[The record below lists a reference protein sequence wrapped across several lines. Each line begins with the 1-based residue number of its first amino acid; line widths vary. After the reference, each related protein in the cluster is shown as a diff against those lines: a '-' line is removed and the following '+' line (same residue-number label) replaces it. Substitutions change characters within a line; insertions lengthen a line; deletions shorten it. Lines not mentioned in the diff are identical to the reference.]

1 MKQNI
6 QTLLDQLN
14 HGLVERENTVKAA
27 LLAVL
32 AGENIVLFGP
42 PGTGKSLI
50 ARRVAD
56 CLAPIDNKPAYFEYL
71 LTKFSTPEEIFGPLS
86 IAELKLDKLKRN
98 TESYLPSVRLAFLD
112 EIFKASSSILNAL
125 LTILNER
132 IFHNGSQP
140 EQVPLKSLIAASNEL
155 PSDQEELAAL
165 YDRFLFRV
173 FVDYVSP
180 ANFSKLFDQPGEV
193 PNLLQLTQEDLEH
206 VAENTDRISLSPEV
220 IEAIQR
226 IWFELREVFKE
237 DRRENLSDRRLKKA
251 IKLTQVSAMTN
262 GRDAVDFS
270 DIFLLKDCLWNHPE
284 NSLKV
289 GQTILKILESYNRPV
304 QNVSATS
311 AEPALPAALKSPA
324 QNSTGKLNARIRGYK
339 GEGTESDPILI
350 ENLHDLLGLEDEQ
363 VGRQGYYFR
372 QNEEIDCSELTTWM
386 VIDFKGHYDGN
397 GYTIKGKMTEEIQDS
412 WFQTEK
418 VQNALFQNIGPNAT
432 VKNLQLEELCL
443 AVNCN
448 ESKIQG
454 CVTSNTLIKEECL
467 NNSIIKHCEAAENI
481 IGGNAK
487 NSTIFECRS
496 RNTLVKESVTAS
508 SIYNCEVFFILKN
521 HNHTYGICQELK
533 EQSSVTNCYIWGRIL
548 TVDSTLVYGICRV
561 IKNENSIKRCSIGN
575 VDTNNSKLK
584 LVPLINQIFTT
595 GGRKQREKI
604 EQQLRTNLEGNIC
617 IDSNPTPNYQSD
629 EVINNAIKRI
639 PAAIFNQRYF
649 EHTLGWDFENIWI
662 WNKEENRP
670 TLRSVGLQLRFA
682 GGKPDAAIETKA
694 SSDLLT
700 EQIRSN
706 IWL

>member
-1 MKQNI
+1 MKQKI

-14 HGLVERENTVKAA
+14 HGLVERENIVKAA

-32 AGENIVLFGP
+32 TGENIVLFGP

-86 IAELKLDKLKRN
+86 IAELKLDRLKRN

-112 EIFKASSSILNAL
+112 EIFKASSSILNSL

-284 NSLKV
+284 NSHKV
-289 GQTILKILESYNRPV
+289 GQTILKILQSYNRPV
-304 QNVSATS
+304 QNVSATN
-311 AEPALPAALKSPA
+311 AELALPAALKSPA
-324 QNSTGKLNARIRGYK
+324 QNSTGKLNARIKGYK

-386 VIDFKGHYDGN
+386 GIDFKGNYDGN
-397 GYTIKGKMTEEIQDS
+397 GYTIKGKK
-412 WFQTEK
+412 TEK

-432 VKNLQLEELCL
+432 VKDLRLEELCL

-454 CVTSNTLIKEECL
+454 CVTSNTLIKEECD

-487 NSTIFECRS
+487 DTTIFECRS
-496 RNTLVKESVTAS
+496 SQTLVKKSVTAS
-508 SIYNCEVFFILKN
+508 SIYNCEVFFIGQK
-521 HNHTYGICQELK
+521 HGDYVSGICESLK
-533 EQSSVTNCYIWGRIL
+533 EKSSVANCYIGGLIRIS
-548 TVDSTLVYGICRV
+548 DSSRSLFSFSVVSFSGISQSA
-561 IKNENSIKRCSIGN
+561 IDEISIKRCAIGKIDSQGSIVEIN
-575 VDTNNSKLK
+575 
-584 LVPLINQIFTT
+584 PLIRHISTAGSMNQIKKL
-595 GGRKQREKI
+595 R
-604 EQQLRTNLEGNIC
+604 QQLRTNLEGNIC
-617 IDSNPTPNYQSD
+617 IDSNPTPTDESE
-629 EVINNAIKRI
+629 EVINNAIKQI

-662 WNKEENRP
+662 WNEEENRP

-682 GGKPDAAIETKA
+682 GGNPDAAIETKA

>member
-1 MKQNI
+1 MKQKI

-86 IAELKLDKLKRN
+86 IAELKLDRLKRN
-98 TESYLPSVRLAFLD
+98 TGSYLPSVRLAFLD

-180 ANFSKLFDQPGEV
+180 ANFSKLFDRPGEV

-284 NSLKV
+284 NLLKV
-289 GQTILKILESYNRPV
+289 GQTILKILESYNRPL
-304 QNVSATS
+304 QNVSTTS
-311 AEPALPAALKSPA
+311 AELALPAALKSPA
-324 QNSTGKLNARIRGYK
+324 PNSTGKLNARIKGYK

-350 ENLHDLLGLEDEQ
+350 ENLHDLLGLEDEK

-372 QNEEIDCSELTTWM
+372 QNEEIDCLELTTWM

-397 GYTIKGKMTEEIQDS
+397 GYTIKGKMTEEKQDF
-412 WFQTEK
+412 WFQTEE

-432 VKNLQLEELCL
+432 VKDLRLEELCL

-454 CVTSNTLIKEECL
+454 CVTSNTLIREECG
-467 NNSIIKHCEAAENI
+467 NNSIIKNCEAGKNI
-481 IGGNAK
+481 IGGNVT
-487 NSTIFECRS
+487 NSIISECRS
-496 RNTLVKESVTAS
+496 RKSLVEKNAIST
-508 SIYNCEVFFILKN
+508 SISNCEVTFKAEDSSRAHGISNEFTQQSFVKN
-521 HNHTYGICQELK
+521 SYIDCEFEKSHAERYFYGIARLLK
-533 EQSSVTNCYIWGRIL
+533 DNG
-548 TVDSTLVYGICRV
+548 
-561 IKNENSIKRCSIGN
+561 SIKSCAIGM
-575 VDTNNSKLK
+575 VKPVNSQRHINFY
-584 LVPLINQIFTT
+584 PLT
-595 GGRKQREKI
+595 GEITSFLSEKI
-604 EQQLRTNLEGNIC
+604 IEDNIFV
-617 IDSNPTPNYQSD
+617 DKNPYGSFSNS
-629 EVINNAIKRI
+629 ESFNNALKRI

-662 WNKEENRP
+662 WNEEENRP

-682 GGKPDAAIETKA
+682 GGNPDAGIETKA